1 VTAATATLRS
11 ARHFIAAI
19 FRMTPGLALTTVALT
34 CAGGFLQGV
43 GLLVLV
49 PLLQLVGI
57 DAQQG
62 SLGRILAM
70 FRSAFAAVGLEPTLP
85 SVLLLYVAV
94 VAVESIL
101 HRYEA
106 VTQARLR
113 ERLVHALRTRVYK
126 AVAATTW
133 VYFSTRRASTFGQ
146 ILTDRID
153 RVATAVYYLNDL
165 FVTFVM
171 CVVYMAMAFQVSP
184 AMTTFVVT
192 CGAVMALA
200 LRGMLAKARA
210 AGERYTEAST
220 QLHAAVADHL
230 GSMKLAKSYGAEESH
245 HERLTRLSDALGAA
259 SLSAMTASVT
269 TRQWIAIGSAGL
281 LALIVYV
288 AQTAAAL
295 SAASLF
301 LIVFL
306 FARLV
311 PRVTSLYERA
321 QILALELPAYESIIE
336 AETEC
341 LAAAEPRVTVHA
353 ATPLQHA
360 LECRH
365 VTFRY
370 GSAPEV
376 AALRDVT
383 LRVAAHETTAI
394 VGPSGAG
401 KSTIADLLMGLITPA
416 DGTVTIDDEPLTAER
431 MRSWRSRIGYVSQE
445 TFLFHDTI
453 RANLRWAHAAATDD
467 LMWDALE
474 RAAADEFV
482 RALPAG
488 LDTVVGDRGVLLSGG
503 ERQRL
508 SLARALLRRPEVLIL
523 DEATS
528 SLDSENER
536 RIQAAIDRLHEQVT
550 IVIITHRLSTIRKA
564 DVIYVIEGGR
574 IVESGTWRTLTTA
587 RTSRF
592 RSLCDAQG
600 VDASFTATRDDLA
613 TI

>member
-1 VTAATATLRS
+1 MNAVSATLRS

-19 FRMTPGLALTTVALT
+19 FRMTPGLMLTTVALT
-34 CAGGFLQGV
+34 CAGGLLQGV
-43 GLLVLV
+43 GLLMLV

-57 DAQQG
+57 DAQHG
-62 SLGRILAM
+62 SLGRILEM
-70 FRSAFAAVGLEPTLP
+70 FQRAFALVGLEPTLLA
-85 SVLLLYVAV
+85 VLVLYVAI
-94 VAVESIL
+94 VAVESVL
-101 HRYEA
+101 QRYEA

-113 ERLVHALRTRVYK
+113 ERIVHRLRTRVYK
-126 AVAATTW
+126 AVASTTW

-165 FVTFVM
+165 FVTLVM
-171 CVVYMAMAFQVSP
+171 CVVYMAMAFQVS
-184 AMTTFVVT
+184 AQMTTFVVI
-192 CGAVMALA
+192 CGGLMALA
-200 LRGMLAKARA
+200 LRRTLAKARD
-210 AGERYTEAST
+210 AGQRYTTAST
-220 QLHAAVADHL
+220 LLYAAVADHL
-230 GSMKLAKSYGAEESH
+230 SSMKMAKSYGAEQSH
-245 HERLTRLSDALGAA
+245 EERLTRLSDDLGAA

-269 TRQWIAIGSAGL
+269 TRQWIAIGSAAL

-288 AQTAAAL
+288 AHTVAGL

-301 LIVFL
+301 LIIFL

-311 PRVTSLYERA
+311 PRVTSLYEKA
-321 QILALELPAYESIIE
+321 QILALELPAYDSIIE
-336 AETEC
+336 AEAEC
-341 LAAAEPRVTVHA
+341 VASAEPRVTTHA
-353 ATPLQHA
+353 ATTLGRV
-360 LECRH
+360 LECRE

-370 GSAPEV
+370 GQSPDT

-401 KSTIADLLMGLITPA
+401 KSTIADLLMGLLTPSAGSVLIDGAPLAA
-416 DGTVTIDDEPLTAER
+416 DR
-431 MRSWRSRIGYVSQE
+431 MQSWRARIGYVSQE

-453 RANLRWAHAAATDD
+453 RANLLWANPEATDEM
-467 LMWDALE
+467 MWEALE

-482 RALPAG
+482 RALPAA

-550 IVIITHRLSTIRKA
+550 IVIITHRLSTIRNA
-564 DVIYVIEGGR
+564 DVIYVMDNGR
-574 IVESGTWRTLTTA
+574 IVESGTWQTLTNA
-587 RTSRF
+587 RASRF
-592 RSLCDAQG
+592 RALCDAQG
-600 VDASFTATRDDLA
+600 VDASFAAVRDDLA